1 MQAKISK
8 SRGENGAPYLLT
20 AYQSSNNNLFAL
32 QLLQHSFNVVVNI
45 LLMSPFTRIGMNIMA
60 VLLMQSVLLLLVGG
74 SCAFVQQ
81 KTLLHSTTH
90 SIHHLS
96 TTTSSLGALPE
107 FNPFLI
113 ADGIS
118 AATYMGSE
126 SDVFADPA
134 VTGAL
139 STLRT
144 FFVVLTAAA
153 FGLTALAYITA
164 AFIVPKAAEQLEN
177 DTKRL
182 RPGLWEEYEA
192 RLEDGQT
199 MANRPGE

>member
-1 MQAKISK
+1 MHMV
-8 SRGENGAPYLLT
+8 GNAPLY
-20 AYQSSNNNLFAL
+20 SGCE
-32 QLLQHSFNVVVNI
+32 I
-45 LLMSPFTRIGMNIMA
+45 LLLSPFTRITMNVMA
-60 VLLMQSVLLLLVGG
+60 VLLMQSVLLLLAGG
-74 SCAFVQQ
+74 SCAFVPP
-81 KTLLHSTTH
+81 KTFN
-90 SIHHLS
+90 IHPS
-96 TTTSSLGALPE
+96 TTTSLDALPE
-107 FNPFLI
+107 FNQFNPFLI
-113 ADGIS
+113 SDGVS
-118 AATYMGSE
+118 AATFMGSE

-199 MANRPGE
+199 MANRPGEYLS

>member
-1 MQAKISK
+1 M
-8 SRGENGAPYLLT
+8 
-20 AYQSSNNNLFAL
+20 
-32 QLLQHSFNVVVNI
+32 NV
-45 LLMSPFTRIGMNIMA
+45 MA

-74 SCAFVQQ
+74 SCAFVPPK
-81 KTLLHSTTH
+81 KTFMHSTHNNIH
-90 SIHHLS
+90 SS
-96 TTTSSLGALPE
+96 TTTSLGALPE
-107 FNPFLI
+107 FNQFNPFLI
-113 ADGIS
+113 SDGVS
-118 AATYMGSE
+118 AATFMGSE

-199 MANRPGE
+199 MANRPGK

>member
-1 MQAKISK
+1 
-8 SRGENGAPYLLT
+8 
-20 AYQSSNNNLFAL
+20 
-32 QLLQHSFNVVVNI
+32 
-45 LLMSPFTRIGMNIMA
+45 MA
-60 VLLMQSVLLLLVGG
+60 VLLMQSVLLLAGG
-74 SCAFVQQ
+74 SCAFVPQ
-81 KTLLHSTTH
+81 KTLMHSTTH
-90 SIHHLS
+90 NNIIHPS
-96 TTTSSLGALPE
+96 TTTSSLGVLPE
-107 FNPFLI
+107 FNQFNPFLI

-192 RLEDGQT
+192 RLEDGQR

>member
-1 MQAKISK
+1 
-8 SRGENGAPYLLT
+8 
-20 AYQSSNNNLFAL
+20 
-32 QLLQHSFNVVVNI
+32 
-45 LLMSPFTRIGMNIMA
+45 MSPFTRISMNIMA
-60 VLLMQSVLLLLVGG
+60 VLLMQSVLLLLVG
-74 SCAFVQQ
+74 SSSAFVPS
-81 KTLLHSTTH
+81 KTLMHSTTH
-90 SIHHLS
+90 NIHPS
-96 TTTSSLGALPE
+96 TTTLSLRALPE
-107 FNPFLI
+107 FNPFII

>member
-1 MQAKISK
+1 M
-8 SRGENGAPYLLT
+8 
-20 AYQSSNNNLFAL
+20 
-32 QLLQHSFNVVVNI
+32 VVFSDI
-45 LLMSPFTRIGMNIMA
+45 LLLLLSPFTRISMNIMA
-60 VLLMQSVLLLLVGG
+60 VLLMQSVLLLLLVGG
-74 SCAFVQQ
+74 SCAFVPP
-81 KTLLHSTTH
+81 KTLMHSTTH
-90 SIHHLS
+90 THIHPS
-96 TTTSSLGALPE
+96 TTTSLGALPE

-113 ADGIS
+113 SDGIS

-199 MANRPGE
+199 ISNRPGE

>member
-1 MQAKISK
+1 
-8 SRGENGAPYLLT
+8 
-20 AYQSSNNNLFAL
+20 
-32 QLLQHSFNVVVNI
+32 
-45 LLMSPFTRIGMNIMA
+45 MSPFTRIGMNIMT

-74 SCAFVQQ
+74 SCAFVPP
-81 KTLLHSTTH
+81 KTLMLDNIN
-90 SIHHLS
+90 IHPS
-96 TTTSSLGALPE
+96 TTTSLGALPE

>member
-1 MQAKISK
+1 M
-8 SRGENGAPYLLT
+8 
-20 AYQSSNNNLFAL
+20 
-32 QLLQHSFNVVVNI
+32 NV
-45 LLMSPFTRIGMNIMA
+45 MA

-74 SCAFVQQ
+74 SCAFVPP
-81 KTLLHSTTH
+81 KTLMHSTTH
-90 SIHHLS
+90 THIHPS
-96 TTTSSLGALPE
+96 TTTSSLDALPE
-107 FNPFLI
+107 FNQFNPFLI

-126 SDVFADPA
+126 SDMFADPA

-192 RLEDGQT
+192 RLEDGQA

>member
-1 MQAKISK
+1 MQAH
-8 SRGENGAPYLLT
+8 RWGEKWRAASFDSLFI
-20 AYQSSNNNLFAL
+20 QSNLFAY
-32 QLLQHSFNVVVNI
+32 QLQHSIQRTI
-45 LLMSPFTRIGMNIMA
+45 LLMSPISMNVMA

-74 SCAFVQQ
+74 SCAFVPP
-81 KTLLHSTTH
+81 KTLMHSTTH
-90 SIHHLS
+90 THSHPS

-113 ADGIS
+113 SDGIS

-126 SDVFADPA
+126 SDMFADPA

-192 RLEDGQT
+192 RLEDGQA
-199 MANRPGE
+199 MANRPGEKVSRC

>member
-1 MQAKISK
+1 MH
-8 SRGENGAPYLLT
+8 NAP
-20 AYQSSNNNLFAL
+20 LFK
-32 QLLQHSFNVVVNI
+32 VVVNI
-45 LLMSPFTRIGMNIMA
+45 LLLSPFTRISMNVMA
-60 VLLMQSVLLLLVGG
+60 VLLLMQSVLLLLVG
-74 SCAFVQQ
+74 SCAFVPP
-81 KTLLHSTTH
+81 KTLMHST
-90 SIHHLS
+90 IQPS
-96 TTTSSLGALPE
+96 TTTSLGALPE